1 VHHPGFVIIE
11 PGFGIQQLAGVAE
24 GRAGQPVRLAIG
36 AVAVGGD
43 DRTGHVGFRHDA
55 ALMIPVQHPP
65 TAATRD
71 IEQRNRLV
79 DARAM
84 HPVSQHG
91 AGSGI
96 AGRGAQTRVAGRRQ
110 SVLPPVG
117 RCLRPRI
124 KAIDQAVEA
133 GQIAIDIGIIVH
145 RRVATAEQLSGDY
158 RDGTINAIVKCI
170 SFSRMISRN

>member
-1 VHHPGFVIIE
+1 
-11 PGFGIQQLAGVAE
+11 
-24 GRAGQPVRLAIG
+24 
-36 AVAVGGD
+36 
-43 DRTGHVGFRHDA
+43 
-55 ALMIPVQHPP
+55 
-65 TAATRD
+65 
-71 IEQRNRLV
+71 
-79 DARAM
+79 M

-124 KAIDQAVEA
+124 KAIDPAVEA

-145 RRVATAEQLSGDY
+145 RRIATAEQLSGDY
-158 RDGTINAIVKCI
+158 RVCTVVPSSKVIVVFLRSNGEIFCIISSGLSLINANG
-170 SFSRMISRN
+170 MISSPRRFEVNIITL